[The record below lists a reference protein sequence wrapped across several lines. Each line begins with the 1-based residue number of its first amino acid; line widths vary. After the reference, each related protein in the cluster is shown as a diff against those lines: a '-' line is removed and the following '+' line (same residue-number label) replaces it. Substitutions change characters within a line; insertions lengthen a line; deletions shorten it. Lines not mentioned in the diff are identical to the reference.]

1 MKKLLSL
8 GILAG
13 IAYAIYSVV
22 STSKQLDSVKDAF
35 DWDALE
41 EEMDLR

>member
-13 IAYAIYSVV
+13 IAYAIYNALT
-22 STSKQLDSVKDAF
+22 TSKDSDSIKDAF

-41 EEMDLR
+41 EELDLR

>member
-13 IAYAIYSVV
+13 IAYVIYSAV
-22 STSKQLDSVKDAF
+22 SASKDFENLKDAF
-35 DWDALE
+35 DWDAYE

>member
-1 MKKLLSL
+1 MKKLLTL

-13 IAYAIYSVV
+13 IAYAVYNAV
-22 STSKQLDSVKDAF
+22 SAAKESDSFKDAF

-41 EEMDLR
+41 EELDLR